1 MTVITNLGK
10 WIFLSGFIIYVALHF
25 ALADVGARMVPSFLP
40 FPYFWNY
47 LTGVFVAMFVISGFA
62 GKFDKLAALLMALYI
77 FLVALLIHVPGA
89 IWGSKMELDSSQEV
103 VNIFRNMIAMGGA
116 LMYAGAYARDTRLIP
131 WASDQLR
138 NTLTARSG

>member
-1 MTVITNLGK
+1 MRSITNLGK
-10 WIFLSGFIIYVALHF
+10 WIFLAGFLIYVSLHF
-25 ALADVGARMVPSFLP
+25 LLADVGARMVPSFLP

-47 LTGVFVAMFVISGFA
+47 FTGILIAAFIVSGVV

-77 FLVALLIHVPGA
+77 LLTALLIHLPGA

-116 LMYAGAYARDTRLIP
+116 LMYAGAYAKDDRVV
-131 WASDQLR
+131 
-138 NTLTARSG
+138 G